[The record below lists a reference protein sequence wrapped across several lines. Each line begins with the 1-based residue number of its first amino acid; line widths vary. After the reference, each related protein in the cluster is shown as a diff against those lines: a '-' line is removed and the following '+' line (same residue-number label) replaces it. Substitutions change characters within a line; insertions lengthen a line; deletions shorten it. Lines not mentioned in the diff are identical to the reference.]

1 MKAVVNKVTEKDF
14 GKATVTAAAVDE
26 VEVAWGTEPAPTTT
40 TDSITLS
47 GSTSVGGY
55 VYCMVSKTGVSQAPA
70 TPVVRILEETK
81 APETKTGTDDKKE
94 ETKTEDKTEEPK
106 KEEVKAPASSADPY
120 LSMLTN

>member
-14 GKATVTAAAVDE
+14 GKAVVTAAAVDE
-26 VEVAWGTEPAPTTT
+26 VEVAWGTEPAATTT

-70 TPVVRILEETK
+70 TPTVRILEEK
-81 APETKTGTDDKKE
+81 KEESKTSTDDKKE
-94 ETKTEDKTEEPK
+94 EVKEEK
-106 KEEVKAPASSADPY
+106 KEEPKAPASSADPY

>member
-14 GKATVTAAAVDE
+14 GKAVVTAAAVDE
-26 VEVAWGTEPAPTTT
+26 VEVAWGTEPAATTT

-70 TPVVRILEETK
+70 TPVVTRILAEETK
-81 APETKTGTDDKKE
+81 TDAKTGTDDKKE
-94 ETKTEDKTEEPK
+94 EV
-106 KEEVKAPASSADPY
+106 KEEVKKEEPKAAAGDPY